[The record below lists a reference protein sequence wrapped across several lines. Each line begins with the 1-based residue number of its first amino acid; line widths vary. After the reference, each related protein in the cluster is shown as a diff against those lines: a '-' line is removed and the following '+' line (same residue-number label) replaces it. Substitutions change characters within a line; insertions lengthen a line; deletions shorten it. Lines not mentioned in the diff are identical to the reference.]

1 MRGMMAA
8 LVDKSRQVDGVP
20 TSLKEL
26 GYLSV
31 GMDDGWCVDVPSV
44 PFSLSFS
51 LVLRP
56 SFSFSQA
63 AVQLF
68 DASGALPTQRHQRL
82 VLGGR
87 LPWRQVHVSW
97 CRWDATG
104 GHDPFP

>member
-31 GMDDGWCVDVPSV
+31 GMDDGWCVDVPSD

-68 DASGALPTQRHQRL
+68 DASGALPTQCHQRFMFS
-82 VLGGR
+82 G
-87 LPWRQVHVSW
+87 
-97 CRWDATG
+97 
-104 GHDPFP
+104 